1 MVSAVGHD
9 HRAAVEEVGTAFSET
24 EAASRWSWA
33 AVGQQPS
40 LFRGCFMGAAHRSP
54 MAGSARAVSQR
65 IHLLASFAAMGGAG
79 CVGRSVARSAV
90 GSRPTRPFAVGR
102 DLFGRKFCS
111 CKKGGLAVGKTKRGK
126 GTKWMLLVDGQGIPL
141 GVLLASASPH
151 EAPLAEAT
159 LAQVKVPRPRG
170 RPRQRPRR
178 IIADKAY
185 DSDPLRRRLKRRG
198 IELIVPYRWYKKN
211 KPFADRRKLRR
222 CRRRWKIERTNAWLG
237 FFRRLATRYDRIL
250 TIYRG
255 FFHIACLIITLRH
268 L

>member
-1 MVSAVGHD
+1 
-9 HRAAVEEVGTAFSET
+9 
-24 EAASRWSWA
+24 
-33 AVGQQPS
+33 
-40 LFRGCFMGAAHRSP
+40 MGAAYRSP
-54 MAGSARAVSQR
+54 LAGSARAVSQR
-65 IHLLASFAAMGGAG
+65 INLLASFAAMGGAG
-79 CVGRSVARSAV
+79 CVGRSVACLAV
-90 GSRPTRPFAVGR
+90 GPRSTRSIEMGGDF
-102 DLFGRKFCS
+102 LGRKLCS
-111 CKKGGLAVGKTKRGK
+111 CQKGGLAVGKTKRGK

-211 KPFADRRKLRR
+211 KPYADRRKLRR